1 MISEVKHLFMPKIYV
16 QGAGDTFE
24 PPTNGGVKQQLKDKD
39 SLLNFYRKIIKAK
52 LQNPEI
58 QRGRI
63 TSTPDMGDDT
73 VGAFVTEY
81 DGKQVMILHNF
92 DSENAKQLTIT
103 DEMLK
108 TPELVADLSTG
119 AEKAGL
125 SGTELKL
132 PAHGSVIL
140 RVKDS

>member
-1 MISEVKHLFMPKIYV
+1 
-16 QGAGDTFE
+16 
-24 PPTNGGVKQQLKDKD
+24 
-39 SLLNFYRKIIKAK
+39 
-52 LQNPEI
+52 
-58 QRGRI
+58 
-63 TSTPDMGDDT
+63 
-73 VGAFVTEY
+73 
-81 DGKQVMILHNF
+81 MILHNF